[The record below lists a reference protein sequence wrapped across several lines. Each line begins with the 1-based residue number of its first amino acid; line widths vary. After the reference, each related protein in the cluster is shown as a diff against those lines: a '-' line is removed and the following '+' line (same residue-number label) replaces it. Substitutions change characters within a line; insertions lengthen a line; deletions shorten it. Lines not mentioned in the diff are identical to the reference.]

1 MAFST
6 SYIIA
11 PLVGSIIGYITNDLA
26 IRMLFRPYT
35 AKYVFG
41 IHVPFTPGI
50 IPKEKGRI
58 AKAIGQVISEN
69 LMNHEVL
76 EQYLLSDAMV
86 GKLREAVDD
95 FFATQKN
102 NPETLGKFI
111 GHYLS
116 EEEIKGIVAGING
129 NVGKQIQAKL
139 SDGKIGDKVSH
150 IAMEHVINNLSDDDS
165 EELLDQIIGLPKT
178 VGRGILRTILS
189 ALQEPAER
197 MLSRNINS
205 ILQNNG
211 EEIVTNLIGSELDSL
226 LNTPVKQQL
235 AGKDEQLRKV
245 TNKIEAMYRTVIT
258 EHLPRILETI
268 DISKI
273 VCNRI
278 NGLDIAEAEKLIL
291 HVMNKELKAIVWLG
305 AALGFLMGWVNVIFT
320 LA

>member
-1 MAFST
+1 M
-6 SYIIA
+6 
-11 PLVGSIIGYITNDLA
+11 
-26 IRMLFRPYT
+26 
-35 AKYVFG
+35 
-41 IHVPFTPGI
+41 
-50 IPKEKGRI
+50 
-58 AKAIGQVISEN
+58 
-69 LMNHEVL
+69 
-76 EQYLLSDAMV
+76 
-86 GKLREAVDD
+86 
-95 FFATQKN
+95 
-102 NPETLGKFI
+102 
-111 GHYLS
+111 
-116 EEEIKGIVAGING
+116 AGING

>member
-11 PLVGSIIGYITNDLA
+11 PLVGSVIGYITNDLA
-26 IRMLFRPYT
+26 IRMLFRPHT

-41 IHVPFTPGI
+41 MHVPFTPGI

-69 LMNHEVL
+69 LMNQEVL
-76 EQYLLSDAMV
+76 GQYLLSDVMI
-86 GKLREAVDD
+86 GKLRSGVDG
-95 FFATQKN
+95 FIETQKGN
-102 NPETLGKFI
+102 EETLRQFI

-116 EEEIKGIVAGING
+116 EEEIQGIVEGIKDNL
-129 NVGKQIQAKL
+129 GKQIKAKL
-139 SDGKIGDKVSH
+139 SDEAIGDKVAH
-150 IAMEHVINNLSDDDS
+150 IAMEHVINNLSESES
-165 EELLDQIIGLPKT
+165 EELAGHIIGVPRAI
-178 VGRGILRTILS
+178 GRGLLAAILS
-189 ALQEPAER
+189 ALQNPAER

-211 EEIVTNLIGSELDSL
+211 EEIVTNLIGSELDGL
-226 LNTPVKQQL
+226 LNTPVRQLL
-235 AGKDEQLRKV
+235 AGKDEQLHKV
-245 TNKIEAMYRTVIT
+245 TNKIETMYRTVIT

-273 VCNRI
+273 VCDRI
-278 NGLDIAEAEKLIL
+278 NEMDVAEAEKLFL
-291 HVMNKELKAIVWLG
+291 QVMNKELKAIVWLG

>member
-11 PLVGSIIGYITNDLA
+11 PLVGSVIGYITNDLA

-69 LMNHEVL
+69 LMNQEVL
-76 EQYLLSDAMV
+76 GQYLLSDVMI
-86 GKLREAVDD
+86 GKLRSGVDG
-95 FFATQKN
+95 FIETQKGN
-102 NPETLGKFI
+102 EETLRQFI

-116 EEEIKGIVAGING
+116 EEEIQGIVEGIKDNL
-129 NVGKQIQAKL
+129 GKQIKAKL
-139 SDGKIGDKVSH
+139 SDEAIGDKVAH
-150 IAMEHVINNLSDDDS
+150 IAMEHVINNLSESES
-165 EELLDQIIGLPKT
+165 EELAGHIIGVPRAI
-178 VGRGILRTILS
+178 GRGLLAAILS
-189 ALQEPAER
+189 ALQNPAER

-211 EEIVTNLIGSELDSL
+211 EEIVTNLIGSELDNF
-226 LNTPVKQQL
+226 LNTPVQKL
-235 AGKDEQLRKV
+235 LSGKDEQLAKV
-245 TNKIEAMYRTVIT
+245 TNKVEELYRTVIT
-258 EHLPRILETI
+258 EHLPRILETL

-273 VCNRI
+273 VTDRI
-278 NGLDIAEAEKLIL
+278 NEMDVAETEKLIL
-291 HVMNKELKAIVWLG
+291 QVMKKELRAIVWLG
-305 AALGFLMGWVNVIFT
+305 AGLGFLMGWVNV
-320 LA
+320 LV

>member
-11 PLVGSIIGYITNDLA
+11 PLVGSVIGYITNDLA
-26 IRMLFRPYT
+26 IRMLFHPHA

-41 IHVPFTPGI
+41 VHVPFTPGI

-86 GKLREAVDD
+86 GKLREAVDG

-102 NPETLGKFI
+102 NPETLGEFI

-116 EEEIKGIVAGING
+116 EEEIQGIAQGIKGNL
-129 NVGKQIQAKL
+129 GKQIKAKL
-139 SDGKIGDKVSH
+139 SDEAIGDKVAH
-150 IAMEHVINNLSDDDS
+150 IAMEHVINNLSESES
-165 EELLDQIIGLPKT
+165 EELAGHIIGVPRAI
-178 VGRGILRTILS
+178 GRGLLAAILS
-189 ALQEPAER
+189 ALQNPAER

-211 EEIVTNLIGSELDSL
+211 EEIVTNLIGSELDNF
-226 LNTPVKQQL
+226 LNTPVQKL
-235 AGKDEQLRKV
+235 LSGKDEQLAKV
-245 TNKIEAMYRTVIT
+245 TNKVEKLYRTVIT
-258 EHLPRILETI
+258 EHLPRILENL

-273 VCNRI
+273 VTDRI
-278 NGLDIAEAEKLIL
+278 NEMDVAETEKLIL
-291 HVMNKELKAIVWLG
+291 QVMKKELRAIVWLG
-305 AALGFLMGWVNVIFT
+305 AGLGFLMGWVNVIV
-320 LA
+320 

>member
-26 IRMLFRPYT
+26 IRMLFRPHT

-41 IHVPFTPGI
+41 MHVPFTPGI

-86 GKLREAVDD
+86 GKLREAVDG
-95 FFATQKN
+95 FFETQKN
-102 NPETLGKFI
+102 NPETLGEFI

-116 EEEIKGIVAGING
+116 EEEIRGIAEGIKGNLA
-129 NVGKQIQAKL
+129 KQIKAKL
-139 SDGKIGDKVSH
+139 SDEAIGDKVAH
-150 IAMEHVINNLSDDDS
+150 IAMEHVINNLSESES
-165 EELLDQIIGLPKT
+165 EELAGHIIGVPRAI
-178 VGRGILRTILS
+178 GRGLLAAILS
-189 ALQEPAER
+189 ALQNPAER

-211 EEIVTNLIGSELDSL
+211 EEIVTNLIGSELDNF
-226 LNTPVKQQL
+226 LNTPMQKL
-235 AGKDEQLRKV
+235 LSGKDEQLAKV
-245 TNKIEAMYRTVIT
+245 TNKVEELYRTVIT
-258 EHLPRILETI
+258 EHLPRILETL

-273 VCNRI
+273 VTDRI
-278 NGLDIAEAEKLIL
+278 NEMDVAETEKLIL
-291 HVMNKELKAIVWLG
+291 QVMKKELRAIVWLG
-305 AALGFLMGWVNVIFT
+305 AGLGFMMGWVNVIV
-320 LA
+320 

>member
-26 IRMLFRPYT
+26 IRMLFRPHT

-41 IHVPFTPGI
+41 VHVPFTPGI

-58 AKAIGQVISEN
+58 AKAIGGVISEN

-86 GKLREAVDD
+86 DKLRSAVDG
-95 FFATQKN
+95 FIETQKN
-102 NPETLGKFI
+102 NAETLGEFL

-116 EEEIKGIVAGING
+116 EEEMQGIAEGIKGNL
-129 NVGKQIQAKL
+129 GKQMKAKL
-139 SDGKIGDKVSH
+139 SDEAIGDKVAH
-150 IAMEHVINNLSDDDS
+150 IAMEHVMDNLSNNDS
-165 EELLDQIIGLPKT
+165 EELLEQI
-178 VGRGILRTILS
+178 VGFPRALVRGILRVVLA

-211 EEIVTNLIGSELDSL
+211 EEIVTNLIGSELDNF
-226 LNTPVKQQL
+226 LNTPVQKLL

-245 TNKIEAMYRTVIT
+245 TNKIEMMYRTVIT

-273 VCNRI
+273 VCDRI
-278 NGLDIAEAEKLIL
+278 NDMDVAEAEKLIL
-291 HVMNKELKAIVWLG
+291 QVMNKELKAIVWLG
-305 AALGFLMGWVNVIFT
+305 AALGFLMGWVNVIV
-320 LA
+320 